1 MFRRSSSDA
10 PADAATL
17 VEDEAAE
24 AQKAVPAAE
33 AKKGRPTPKR
43 SAATTNQRGRAYV
56 PPDRK
61 ASARAAKTA
70 GRSDRERQMLAMR
83 GQGDPRDLPPRDA
96 GPVRK
101 FVRDYVD
108 SRWTALEFAMPVVIV
123 IFLLAT
129 LLRSASV
136 VVFSTLALYAVI
148 LLIVV
153 ATFFFA
159 RGLRKELA
167 RRFPNQNTKGAVA
180 YGLLRSSNIRKM
192 RLPKPAVKRGQRP

>member
-1 MFRRSSSDA
+1 VFRRSSQDA
-10 PADAATL
+10 PADAAAL
-17 VEDEAAE
+17 VEDEAAD
-24 AQKAVPAAE
+24 AKNDVPVAE
-33 AKKGRPTPKR
+33 APKGRPTPKR
-43 SAATTNQRGRAYV
+43 NAAVTNQRGRAYV

-61 ASARAAKTA
+61 AAAKKSREV
-70 GRSDRERQMLAMR
+70 GRDDRTRQMAAMR

-129 LLRSASV
+129 LLRSASIV
-136 VVFSTLALYAVI
+136 VVSTLALYAVI
-148 LLIVV
+148 LVIVI

>member
-1 MFRRSSSDA
+1 VFRRSSQDA

-17 VEDEAAE
+17 VEDEAAT
-24 AQKAVPAAE
+24 AQKAVPDAE
-33 AKKGRPTPKR
+33 APKGRPTPKR
-43 SAATTNQRGRAYV
+43 AAAQTNQRGRAYV

-61 ASARAAKTA
+61 AQAKQAKSA
-70 GRSDRERQMLAMR
+70 GRDDRARQLAAMR
-83 GQGDPRDLPPRDA
+83 GEGDARDLPPRDA

-108 SRWTALEFAMPVVIV
+108 SRWTALEFAMPVVIL
-123 IFLLAT
+123 IFLIAT
-129 LLRSASV
+129 LMRSASV
-136 VVFSTLALYAVI
+136 VVLSTLLLYGVI
-148 LLIVV
+148 LVIVV